1 VNERWNELLLTG
13 LRTNFGV
20 SIDQLKK
27 INPISPAIDAKIAEF
42 VAYGWMEK
50 TPTLLKLTKEGKLKA
65 DYIASELFLT

>member
-1 VNERWNELLLTG
+1 MTHRLLFNTPFDILVK
-13 LRTNFGV
+13 NFFE
-20 SIDQLKK
+20 SSS
-27 INPISPAIDAKIAEF
+27 PFAPAIDAKIAEF